1 MSKDFLVD
9 LYIYYF
15 KFQDQDRSVSVI
27 TGLSTLYENKQ
38 FTDVIL
44 VVGDQEFYC
53 HRNILAISSPFFMA
67 MFTHDMSESHQLR
80 IPLKV

>member
-1 MSKDFLVD
+1 M
-9 LYIYYF
+9 
-15 KFQDQDRSVSVI
+15 I

-80 IPLKV
+80 IPLKVCKYLKMYHNNIPFFIIAHLM